1 LEQKILFHLKRT
13 KLGYKDLSNLMKKKI
28 FISGVAG
35 FIGFSL
41 AKSLLKKNF
50 FVYGIDNINDYYSKK
65 LKKDRLKILKRYKNF
80 KFSKCDLNSFEKLR
94 TIFKINKFEIA
105 FNLAAQAGVRYSLVN
120 PRSYIDSNL
129 NGFFNFLE
137 CCREN
142 KIKKIFYASSSSV
155 YGDFKKYPYKEIFSG
170 NPKNVYSLSKKF
182 NEELAQVYSDL
193 YGLKIIGYRFFTV
206 YGEWG
211 RPDMFYLK
219 YLLYNFKNKIIDVN
233 NYGNHF
239 RDFTYIGD
247 VIDMLIKMLNT
258 RVKSNHDV
266 FNICSNNPIPLMK
279 MIRFLDFLSGKKC
292 KIKKTKFVKVDVL
305 KTHGDNQKILK
316 LINKKQFTKLE
327 DGLKNTFNWFKE
339 YYLKK

>member
-1 LEQKILFHLKRT
+1 
-13 KLGYKDLSNLMKKKI
+13 MKKKI

-41 AKSLLKKNF
+41 ARELLKKKF
-50 FVYGIDNINDYYSKK
+50 IVLGIDNINGYYSIK
-65 LKKDRLKILKRYKNF
+65 LKNDRLKILKGYKNF
-80 KFSKCDLNSFEKLR
+80 QFLKCDLNSLEKLR
-94 TIFKINKFEIA
+94 NIFKKNKFDIA
-105 FNLAAQAGVRYSLVN
+105 FNFAAQAGVRYSLQN
-120 PRSYIDSNL
+120 PRSYINSNL

-137 CCREN
+137 CCKEY
-142 KIKKIFYASSSSV
+142 KIRKIFYASSSSV
-155 YGDFKKYPYKEIFSG
+155 YGDFKKYPYREIFSG
-170 NPKNVYSLSKKF
+170 RPKNIYSLSKKF

-219 YLLYNFKNKIIDVN
+219 YLMYNFKDKIINVN

-247 VIDMLIKMLNT
+247 VIEMLVKMLNV

-279 MIRFLDFLSGKKC
+279 MIRFLDFLSNKKC

-305 KTHGDNQKILK
+305 KTHGDNKKILR
-316 LINKKQFTKLE
+316 LINKRRFLKLE
-327 DGLKNTFNWFKE
+327 EGLKNTFDWFKK
-339 YYLKK
+339 YYLKNNH

>member
-1 LEQKILFHLKRT
+1 
-13 KLGYKDLSNLMKKKI
+13 MKKKI

-41 AKSLLKKNF
+41 ARDLLKKK
-50 FVYGIDNINDYYSKK
+50 FVVLGIDNINDYYSKK
-65 LKKDRLKILKRYKNF
+65 LKKDRLKILKEYKNF
-80 KFSKCDLNSFEKLR
+80 KFLKCDLNSFKNLR
-94 TIFKINKFEIA
+94 IIFKKNKFDIA
-105 FNLAAQAGVRYSLVN
+105 INLAAQAGVRYSLDN

-137 CCREN
+137 CCKEF

-155 YGDFKKYPYKEIFSG
+155 YGDFKKYPYKEIFLG
-170 NPKNVYSLSKKF
+170 RPKNIYSLSKKF

-219 YLLYNFKNKIIDVN
+219 YLLYNFKNKTINVN
-233 NYGNHF
+233 NYGKHF

-247 VIDMLIKMLNT
+247 VIEILVKMINAKILL
-258 RVKSNHDV
+258 KHDV

-279 MIRFLDFLSGKKC
+279 MIRHLDFFSGKKC

-305 KTHGDNQKILK
+305 KTHGDNKKILK
-316 LINKKQFTKLE
+316 VIKKRSFIKLE
-327 DGLKNTFNWFKE
+327 DGLEKTFNWFKK
-339 YYLKK
+339 YYLKNN

>member
-1 LEQKILFHLKRT
+1 
-13 KLGYKDLSNLMKKKI
+13 MKKKV

-41 AKSLLKKNF
+41 ARELLKKNF
-50 FVYGIDNINDYYSKK
+50 FVLGIDNVNDYYSKK
-65 LKKDRLKILKRYKNF
+65 LKSDRLKILKNHKNF
-80 KFSKCDLNSFEKLR
+80 KFTKCDLNSLNKLKN
-94 TIFKINKFEIA
+94 IFKQNKFDIA
-105 FNLAAQAGVRYSLVN
+105 FNLAAQAGVRYSLKN
-120 PRSYIDSNL
+120 PRSYMDSNL

-137 CCREN
+137 CCKEN
-142 KIKKIFYASSSSV
+142 RIKKIFYASSSSV
-155 YGDFKKYPYKEIFSG
+155 YGDLKKYPYKENFSG
-170 NPKNVYSLSKKF
+170 NPKNIYSLSKKF

-193 YGLKIIGYRFFTV
+193 YGLKIIGFRFFTV

-219 YLLYNFKNKIIDVN
+219 YLLFNFKNKTINVN

-247 VIDMLIKMLNT
+247 VIEILIKMLNI
-258 RVKSNHDV
+258 KLKLDHEV
-266 FNICSNNPIPLMK
+266 FNICSNKPIPLMK
-279 MIRFLDFLSGKKC
+279 MIKYLDFLSSKKC

-316 LINKKQFTKLE
+316 KIKKKSFVKLE
-327 DGLKNTFNWFKE
+327 EGLKNTFKWFEK

>member
-1 LEQKILFHLKRT
+1 
-13 KLGYKDLSNLMKKKI
+13 MKKKI

-41 AKSLLKKNF
+41 ARELLKKKF
-50 FVYGIDNINDYYSKK
+50 IVLGIDNINGYYSIK
-65 LKKDRLKILKRYKNF
+65 LKNDRLKILKGYKNF
-80 KFSKCDLNSFEKLR
+80 HFLKCDLNSFEKLR
-94 TIFKINKFEIA
+94 NIFKKNKFDIA
-105 FNLAAQAGVRYSLVN
+105 FNFAAQAGVRYSLQN
-120 PRSYIDSNL
+120 PRSYINSNL

-137 CCREN
+137 CCKEY
-142 KIKKIFYASSSSV
+142 KIRKIFYASSSSV
-155 YGDFKKYPYKEIFSG
+155 YGDFKKYPFREIFSG
-170 NPKNVYSLSKKF
+170 RPKNIYSLSKKF

-219 YLLYNFKNKIIDVN
+219 YLMYNFKDKIINVN

-247 VIDMLIKMLNT
+247 VTEMLVKMLNV

-279 MIRFLDFLSGKKC
+279 MIKFLDFLSNKKC

-305 KTHGDNQKILK
+305 KTHGDNKKILR
-316 LINKKQFTKLE
+316 LINKRRFLKLE
-327 DGLKNTFNWFKE
+327 EGLKNTFDWFKK
-339 YYLKK
+339 YYFKNNH

>member
-1 LEQKILFHLKRT
+1 
-13 KLGYKDLSNLMKKKI
+13 MKKKI

-41 AKSLLKKNF
+41 ARELLKKKF
-50 FVYGIDNINDYYSKK
+50 IVLGIDNINGYYSIK
-65 LKKDRLKILKRYKNF
+65 LKNDRLKILKGYKNF
-80 KFSKCDLNSFEKLR
+80 QFLKCDLNSFEKLR
-94 TIFKINKFEIA
+94 NIFKKNKFDIA
-105 FNLAAQAGVRYSLVN
+105 FNFAAQAGVRYSLQN

-137 CCREN
+137 CCKEY
-142 KIKKIFYASSSSV
+142 KIRKIFYASSSSV
-155 YGDFKKYPYKEIFSG
+155 YGDFKKYPYREIFSG
-170 NPKNVYSLSKKF
+170 RPKNIYSLSKKF

-219 YLLYNFKNKIIDVN
+219 YLMYNFKDKIINVN

-247 VIDMLIKMLNT
+247 VIEMLVKMLNV

-279 MIRFLDFLSGKKC
+279 MIKFLDFLSNKKC
-292 KIKKTKFVKVDVL
+292 KIKKTKFVKVDVF
-305 KTHGDNQKILK
+305 KTHGDNKKILR
-316 LINKKQFTKLE
+316 LINKRRFLKLE
-327 DGLKNTFNWFKE
+327 EGLKNTFDWFKK
-339 YYLKK
+339 YYLKNNH

>member
-1 LEQKILFHLKRT
+1 ME
-13 KLGYKDLSNLMKKKI
+13 NKI

-41 AKSLLKKNF
+41 AESLLKKKF
-50 FVYGIDNINDYYSKK
+50 FVYGIDNVNNYYSQK
-65 LKKDRLKILKRYKNF
+65 LKKDRLKILYNYKNF
-80 KFSKCDLNSFEKLR
+80 KFLKCDLNSFKKLSI
-94 TIFKINKFEIA
+94 IFKKYNFDIA
-105 FNLAAQAGVRYSLVN
+105 FNLAAQAGVRYSLEN
-120 PRSYIDSNL
+120 PKSYIDSNL

-137 CCREN
+137 CCKKN

-155 YGDFKKYPYKEIFSG
+155 YGDFKKYPYKEIFLG
-170 NPKNVYSLSKKF
+170 NPKNIYSLSKKF

-193 YGLKIIGYRFFTV
+193 YDLKIIGFRFFTV

-219 YLLYNFKNKIIDVN
+219 YLLYNFKNKTINVN

-247 VIDMLIKMLNT
+247 VVEILVKML
-258 RVKSNHDV
+258 RVKLKTNHDV

-279 MIRFLDFLSGKKC
+279 MVRQLDFLYGKKC

-305 KTHGDNQKILK
+305 KTHGDNTKILK
-316 LINKKQFTKLE
+316 IIKKRNFVKLE
-327 DGLKNTFNWFKE
+327 DGLKNTFDWFKR
-339 YYLKK
+339 YYLKKY

>member
-1 LEQKILFHLKRT
+1 
-13 KLGYKDLSNLMKKKI
+13 MKKKI

-41 AKSLLKKNF
+41 ARELLKKKF
-50 FVYGIDNINDYYSKK
+50 IVLGIDNINGYYSIK
-65 LKKDRLKILKRYKNF
+65 LKNDRLKILKGYKNF
-80 KFSKCDLNSFEKLR
+80 QFLKCDLNSFEKLR
-94 TIFKINKFEIA
+94 NIFKKNKFDIA
-105 FNLAAQAGVRYSLVN
+105 FNFAAQAGVRYSLQN

-137 CCREN
+137 CCKEY
-142 KIKKIFYASSSSV
+142 KIRKIFYASSSSV
-155 YGDFKKYPYKEIFSG
+155 YGDFKKYPYREIFSG
-170 NPKNVYSLSKKF
+170 RPKNIYSLSKKF

-219 YLLYNFKNKIIDVN
+219 YLMYNFKDKIINVN

-247 VIDMLIKMLNT
+247 VTEMLVKMLNV

-279 MIRFLDFLSGKKC
+279 MIKFLDFLSNKKC

-305 KTHGDNQKILK
+305 KTHGDNKKILR
-316 LINKKQFTKLE
+316 LINKRRFLKLE
-327 DGLKNTFNWFKE
+327 EGLKNTFDWFKK
-339 YYLKK
+339 YYFKNNH

>member
-1 LEQKILFHLKRT
+1 
-13 KLGYKDLSNLMKKKI
+13 MKKKI

-41 AKSLLKKNF
+41 ARELLKKKF
-50 FVYGIDNINDYYSKK
+50 IVLGIDNINGYYSIK
-65 LKKDRLKILKRYKNF
+65 LKNDRLKILKGYKNF
-80 KFSKCDLNSFEKLR
+80 HFLKCDLNSFEKLR
-94 TIFKINKFEIA
+94 NIFKKNKFDIA
-105 FNLAAQAGVRYSLVN
+105 FNFAAQAGVRYSLQN
-120 PRSYIDSNL
+120 PRSYINSNL

-137 CCREN
+137 CCKEY
-142 KIKKIFYASSSSV
+142 KIRKIFYASSSSV
-155 YGDFKKYPYKEIFSG
+155 YGDFKKYPYREIFSG
-170 NPKNVYSLSKKF
+170 RPKNIYSLSKKF

-219 YLLYNFKNKIIDVN
+219 YLMYNFKDKIINVN

-247 VIDMLIKMLNT
+247 VTEMLVKMLNV

-279 MIRFLDFLSGKKC
+279 MIKFLDFLSNKKC

-305 KTHGDNQKILK
+305 KTHGDNKKILR
-316 LINKKQFTKLE
+316 LINKRRFLKLE
-327 DGLKNTFNWFKE
+327 EGLKNTFDWFKK
-339 YYLKK
+339 YYFKNNH